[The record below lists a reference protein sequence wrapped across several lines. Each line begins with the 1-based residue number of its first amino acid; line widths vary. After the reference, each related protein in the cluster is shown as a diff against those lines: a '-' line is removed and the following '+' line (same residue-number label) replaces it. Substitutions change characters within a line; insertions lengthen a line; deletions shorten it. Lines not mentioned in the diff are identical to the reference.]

1 MYNEPQLQ
9 HEEDEEMDGGSRRN
23 IFGRWMDQFRGRP
36 EQEEEYEET
45 PARAAAVRGSARS
58 YNAPT
63 SSQDTFRIASARESS
78 ISVMPVSSFGD
89 IQKAADRLKAG
100 EPQIINLEKCPAEV
114 SERLIDFLNGVTYA
128 LDGYVEKVA
137 EGAYLFT
144 PSHIAIHADGPVEV
158 TAAQPPKPFF
168 DRL

>member
-1 MYNEPQLQ
+1 MHYESQAERDEPESGFWQRLTSRFTGE
-9 HEEDEEMDGGSRRN
+9 HEDDETYEGSTNGGTQQRTPPRR
-23 IFGRWMDQFRGRP
+23 
-36 EQEEEYEET
+36 
-45 PARAAAVRGSARS
+45 
-58 YNAPT
+58 
-63 SSQDTFRIASARESS
+63 DTFRIASTREGS

-100 EPQIINLEKCPAEV
+100 EPQIINLEKTPEEV

-144 PSHIAIHADGPVEV
+144 PSHIAIHADGPEP
-158 TAAQPPKPFF
+158 QPKPFF
-168 DRL
+168 DR